1 MKGISKLSYLEIEAS
16 DLPAWQAFA
25 ERLGF
30 QVIQTNPTELQ
41 LCMDDQSYR
50 IIISQGP
57 LDDLKTIGWAFPN
70 VDVLSAYVSE
80 LAQKGITAVIAST
93 ELKEQR
99 QVDELYIV
107 SDLNGLQHEFAAGLK
122 KSNGTF
128 ISTQLQ
134 SRFLTDEGLGHVLIS
149 TQDKATSVD
158 FYQCLGLS
166 ITDTIAQEIAPG
178 IVIDATFMHVNERHH
193 SFAFAPMPPEA
204 KRLHHLMIEVAS
216 IDDVG
221 LAFDRCTSA
230 QDPIVMSLG
239 KHPNDEMFS
248 FYVQSPSGLAVE
260 VGYGG
265 KLIDY
270 KNWQI
275 ESFSKLSS
283 WGHKQHRA

>member
-1 MKGISKLSYLEIEAS
+1 MKGISTLSYLVIEAS
-16 DLPAWQAFA
+16 DLPAWQTFA

-30 QVIQTNPTELQ
+30 QVIQTNAAELQ
-41 LCMDDQSYR
+41 LRMDDQSYR
-50 IIISQGP
+50 MIISQGA

-70 VDVLSAYVSE
+70 TDALAAYVNE
-80 LAQKGITAVIAST
+80 LAHKGITAITASA

-99 QVDELYIV
+99 QVDELYTV
-107 SDLNGLQHEFAAGLK
+107 NDLNGIQHEFVTGVK
-122 KSNGTF
+122 KCNNTF

-134 SRFLTDEGLGHVLIS
+134 SEFLTDEGLGHVLIS
-149 TQDKATSVD
+149 TQNKGASVD

-166 ITDTIAQEIAPG
+166 ITDTIAEEIAPG

-248 FYVQSPSGLAVE
+248 FYVQSPSGWAVE

-270 KNWQI
+270 KNWQT

>member
-1 MKGISKLSYLEIEAS
+1 MKGISTLNYLVIEAS

-30 QVIQTNPTELQ
+30 QVIQTSSAELQ
-41 LCMDDQSYR
+41 LRMDDQSYR
-50 IIISQGP
+50 MIISQGA

-70 VDVLSAYVSE
+70 TDALAAYVTE
-80 LAQKGITAVIAST
+80 LAHKGIMAIKASA

-99 QVDELYIV
+99 QVDELYTV
-107 SDLNGLQHEFAAGLK
+107 NDLNGIQHEFVAGVK
-122 KSNGTF
+122 KCNDTF
-128 ISTQLQ
+128 SSTQLQ
-134 SRFLTDEGLGHVLIS
+134 SEFLTDEGLGHVLIS
-149 TQDKATSVD
+149 TQDKDASVD
-158 FYQCLGLS
+158 FYQRLGLS
-166 ITDTIAQEIAPG
+166 ITDTIAEEIAPG

-270 KNWQI
+270 KNWQT

>member
-1 MKGISKLSYLEIEAS
+1 MKGISTLSYLVIEAN

-30 QVIQTNPTELQ
+30 QVIQNSSAELQ
-41 LCMDDQSYR
+41 LRMDDQSYR

-57 LDDLKTIGWAFPN
+57 QDDLKTIGWALP
-70 VDVLSAYVSE
+70 SADALAAYISE

-107 SDLNGLQHEFAAGLK
+107 SDLNGLQHEFAVGLK
-122 KSNGTF
+122 KSKGAF

-134 SRFLTDEGLGHVLIS
+134 SKFLTDEGLGHVLVS
-149 TQDKATSVD
+149 TQDKAASVD
-158 FYQCLGLS
+158 FYQRLGLS
-166 ITDTIAQEIAPG
+166 ITDTIAEEIAPG
-178 IVIDATFMHVNERHH
+178 IMIDATFMHVNERHH
-193 SFAFAPMPPEA
+193 SLAFAPMPPEA
-204 KRLHHLMIEVAS
+204 KRLHHLMVEVAS

-221 LAFDRCTSA
+221 LAFDRCNSA
-230 QDPIVMSLG
+230 LDPIAMTLG

-248 FYVQSPSGLAVE
+248 FYVQSPSGVAVE

-270 KNWQI
+270 ENWKT